1 MAFGKGMVKSN
12 EVNAHKVMAGAQ
24 MSGNFG
30 VGPLPGGGAKRKA
43 EGVSGDPFRR
53 GPKA

>member
-1 MAFGKGMVKSN
+1 MFGKGSVN
-12 EVNAHKVMAGAQ
+12 CNDVNAHKKLAGAQ
-24 MSGNFG
+24 MKGDFG
-30 VGPLPGGGAKRKA
+30 VGPLPGSGAKRKS